1 MQLFATSSN
10 IKLATFAC
18 ALNTLRVLLPW
29 NTDALKTGG
38 HITNAARVGS
48 RVHRVAVVCVTPGE
62 GSNGEQN
69 KRSYSQ
75 GLIMTGVAPIVM
87 GISAIPRHG
96 FVIGAAITVPGG
108 NFHPMVQ
115 VGYYS
120 CRTLARGHVTWR
132 SWIYII
138 HRCNFFKL

>member
-1 MQLFATSSN
+1 MKKLQLFATSSN

-18 ALNTLRVLLPW
+18 AFNTLRVFLPW
-29 NTDALKTGG
+29 DTHALKTGG
-38 HITNAARVGS
+38 HITDAARVGP
-48 RVHRVAVVCVTPGE
+48 RVHCVAVVCVTPGE

-87 GISAIPRHG
+87 GITAVPRFG

-108 NFHPMVQ
+108 NFHPMIQ
-115 VGYYS
+115 FSDHS
-120 CRTLARGHVTWR
+120 CRTSMCGHLAWR
-132 SWIYII
+132 SW
-138 HRCNFFKL
+138 N